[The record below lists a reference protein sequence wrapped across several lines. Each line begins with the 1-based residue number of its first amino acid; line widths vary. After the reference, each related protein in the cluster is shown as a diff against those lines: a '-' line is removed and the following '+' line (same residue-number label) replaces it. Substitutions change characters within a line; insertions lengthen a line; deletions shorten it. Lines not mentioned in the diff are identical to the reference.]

1 MTPKKATK
9 RARKAAPGR
18 PGKTPSKRGT
28 RALTPSR
35 PHARTEVLYAYGF
48 VRDGFDIARAPTGL
62 DDVPIELVSRG
73 PHAALVSRLPVSLY
87 SSEQVEEQ
95 SGDVQWLTPRARAH
109 DLVLTWAQE
118 HGGVIPLPMFS
129 LWGSNRALEGA
140 IVKRAPE
147 LKRVFAK
154 VQGADEFGVR
164 VYRRDAALL
173 ENIDAVDAGIA
184 ALKREAAA
192 ASPGQRYLLERKI
205 ADEAKQSMRSASLAM
220 AKEVYERLRPLARA
234 ALARPLVPDSGRAQ
248 EATLVLNGAF
258 LVDRATLD
266 AFRAAVGEVVRVY
279 QPRGLTF
286 DFTGPWPPYNFVG
299 RDGAG
304 NARRASK

>member
-1 MTPKKATK
+1 MARKKAATVKRRTPKKAAPGS
-9 RARKAAPGR
+9 ARKAAP
-18 PGKTPSKRGT
+18 PT
-28 RALTPSR
+28 
-35 PHARTEVLYAYGF
+35 HVLYVYGF
-48 VRDGFDIARAPTGL
+48 VRDGFDVARAPTGL
-62 DDVPIELVSRG
+62 DDAPIELVSRG
-73 PHAALVSRLPVSLY
+73 SHGALVSRLPVSAY
-87 SSEQVEEQ
+87 SSSQVEDQ

-129 LWGSNRALEGA
+129 LWGSTRALENA

-154 VQGADEFGVR
+154 LQGADEFGVR

-173 ENIDAVDAGIA
+173 ENIDAVDPAIAG
-184 ALKREAAA
+184 LKREAAA

-205 ADEAKQSMRSASLAM
+205 ADQAKQAVRSAGLAM
-220 AKEVYERLRPLARA
+220 ARDVYERLRPLARA

-258 LVDRATLD
+258 LVDRAGLD
-266 AFRAAVGEVVRVY
+266 AFRAAVADVVRAY

-286 DFTGPWPPYNFVG
+286 DFTGPWPPYNFVEQG
-299 RDGAG
+299 GASRT
-304 NARRASK
+304 RRAAK